1 MITATPRMSRRR
13 RPGMRRRTAIVVM
26 GFMMLA
32 SRPLPARA
40 EPGSIDARRE
50 LARALLGAWL
60 PLESGLAVSVREGTP
75 LSAKYEI
82 DDGAFQLS
90 VYTWK
95 SDSAS
100 GDAFQEVI
108 VDFNTGL
115 VARVD
120 AITDGGDLTAAQ
132 GQTSTMARA
141 KRSLGE
147 ATADV
152 VRANAGYR
160 AVSATPTLAGGG
172 PLAEVAGAR
181 RRLEG
186 RHDT

>member
-1 MITATPRMSRRR
+1 
-13 RPGMRRRTAIVVM
+13 M

-50 LARALLGAWL
+50 RARALFGAWL
-60 PLESGLAVSVREGTP
+60 PLESGLAVSTREGTP

-82 DDGAFQLS
+82 DDGTFQLS

-95 SDSAS
+95 SDTVS
-100 GDAFQEVI
+100 GDSFTEVI

-115 VARVD
+115 VAGVD
-120 AITDGGDLTAAQ
+120 GITDGKDLTAAQ
-132 GQTSTMARA
+132 SQKTTMARA

-147 ATADV
+147 ATADAV
-152 VRANAGYR
+152 KANAGYR
-160 AVSATPTLAGGG
+160 AVSAMPTLASGR
-172 PLAEVAGAR
+172 PLAEVTLVRGDDWKVVTV
-181 RRLEG
+181 RL
-186 RHDT
+186 D